1 MQDINRFITG
11 FRHFQKDFFGSESS
25 EFEPLKKGQSPKT
38 MLIGCSDSRVDPAI
52 MTQCAPGDIFM
63 VRNVANLVPPFE
75 EDEGRHGVSAA
86 LEFAACHL
94 EVDHIVVL
102 GHSQCGGIH
111 ALMDGI
117 CASKPKSFIAN
128 WMSIAVPAR
137 DQILTNL
144 PDKSPEIQ
152 RRAAEQA
159 AILLS
164 IENLHTF
171 PFIEQRI
178 KAGTLALHGWYF
190 DLDQGELLEYCAN
203 QGVFKKLTER
213 VDS

>member
-1 MQDINRFITG
+1 MQDINRFIAG
-11 FRHFQKDFFGSESS
+11 FRHFQKDFFGSESAK
-25 EFEPLKKGQSPKT
+25 FEPLKTGQTPKT

-52 MTQCAPGDIFM
+52 LTQCSPGDIFM

-75 EDEGRHGVSAA
+75 ENEGRHGVSAA
-86 LEFAACHL
+86 LEFAVCHL
-94 EVDHIVVL
+94 EVEQIVVL
-102 GHSQCGGIH
+102 GHSQCGGIK
-111 ALMDGI
+111 ALMEGI
-117 CASKPKSFIAN
+117 CTSNTKSFIAN
-128 WMSIAVPAR
+128 WMSIAIPAR
-137 DQILTNL
+137 EQILADL
-144 PDKSPEIQ
+144 PNKAPEIQ

-178 KAGTLALHGWYF
+178 KAGTLSLHGWYF
-190 DLDQGELLEYCAN
+190 DLAQGELLEYCVD
-203 QGVFKKLTER
+203 QGVFTKLTER